1 MERKSRQV
9 RKQGQYVRLVETQC
23 EGRPRSKKVD
33 KEAKER
39 LTEEN
44 DGFVRE
50 NPRLERRLL
59 RSGSTERGVEMFLI
73 ECQSTLSRNRHL
85 LNVLVVRE
93 DHYRRNKDKRG
104 KARDL
109 AVASFD
115 NKTIGRICSSAIS
128 TRAS

>member
-9 RKQGQYVRLVETQC
+9 RKQGQHVRLVETQC
-23 EGRPRSKKVD
+23 GGRPRSKKVD

-59 RSGSTERGVEMFLI
+59 RSGSTE
-73 ECQSTLSRNRHL
+73 
-85 LNVLVVRE
+85 
-93 DHYRRNKDKRG
+93 
-104 KARDL
+104 
-109 AVASFD
+109 
-115 NKTIGRICSSAIS
+115 
-128 TRAS
+128 